1 MITAKEARRMA
12 DKVLEDRMIESRN
25 RIEKEIREAAAS
37 GEDVIRIDGPILQD
51 LIAELQK
58 NGFNVEYS
66 FYMNETSYT
75 ISW

>member
-12 DKVLEDRMIESRN
+12 DKVLEDQMIESRN
-25 RIEKEIREAAAS
+25 RIEKEIREAAAR

-51 LIAELQK
+51 LIVELQK
-58 NGFNVEYS
+58 NGFNVEFS
-66 FYMNETSYT
+66 FYMNEESYT